1 MAQTQ
6 RAQGPS
12 DPEASGGGM
21 GDAPEN
27 WGNGGLVG
35 DGRYRLTHRLGRG
48 GMAEVFAA
56 EDVRLGRTVAVK
68 LLRADLAEDPVSKAR
83 FTREAQS
90 VAGLNHHSVVAVYDS
105 GEDQVG
111 HQTVPYIVM
120 EIVEG
125 RTIRDLLINAEAPGP
140 EQALIIV
147 SGVLEAL
154 AYSHQHG
161 IVHRDIKPANVI
173 ITHNG
178 AVKVMDFGIARALHG
193 AQSTMTQTG
202 MVMGTPQY
210 LSPEQALGKAV
221 DHRSDLYAT
230 GCLLYELLALRPPF
244 TGETP
249 LSVVYQHV
257 QDIPVPPSEVSDG
270 VPPELDGLVMR
281 ALAKDP
287 DDRFQ
292 TAEEMRGLIQYGI
305 QMLYEQG
312 SHTGTWNTGPVT
324 GHDAAHT
331 PAMGMAGTTALPHPE
346 SGTTQIPQPML
357 RPSGDDGGYGGY
369 GNYDQGYEHD
379 GNGGGRK
386 NKLWLLAVLAVVA
399 VVVGVALAVRGMGND
414 DAGDGQKTEN
424 KPSTSQSQKTDKPS
438 KKPETEA
445 SPRQSNNW
453 GNGTSSGS
461 SSGSG
466 SGTYNP
472 PRQQQPGG
480 TGGKQ
485 SYSQRPTNQASQPA
499 TQPPATTSQQPTGG
513 QSQGNGGQPTGGNT
527 APVTGG
533 NDGGADNGG
542 AANGGGDA
550 ANGGGDAAGGSGEAA
565 GGGAGAGGG
574 AADGGGGEPPQQ

>member
-1 MAQTQ
+1 MAQQQ

-12 DPEASGGGM
+12 DPEATGGGM
-21 GDAPEN
+21 SEAPES

-35 DGRYRLTHRLGRG
+35 DGRYRLTRRLGRG

-68 LLRADLAEDPVSKAR
+68 LLRSDLAEDPVSKAR

-90 VAGLNHHSVVAVYDS
+90 VAGLNHHAIVAVYDS
-105 GEDQVG
+105 GEDFVG
-111 HQTVPYIVM
+111 GQSVPYIVM

-125 RTIRDLLINAEAPGP
+125 RTIRDLLLNAEAPGP

-193 AQSTMTQTG
+193 ASTTMTQTG

-257 QDIPVPPSEVSDG
+257 QDIPTPPSEASDAC
-270 VPPELDGLVMR
+270 PPELDGLVMR
-281 ALAKDP
+281 SLAKEP

-292 TAEEMRGLIQYGI
+292 TAEEMRGLVQYAL
-305 QMLYEQG
+305 QMLYDQG
-312 SHTGTWNTGPVT
+312 GHTGTWNTGPVDMHEGRNT
-324 GHDAAHT
+324 PSGGFAGATAVMGH
-331 PAMGMAGTTALPHPE
+331 AGDV
-346 SGTTQIPQPML
+346 SGTTQIPSPIL
-357 RPSGDDGGYGGY
+357 PSGYGGGDDGGFEGH
-369 GNYDQGYEHD
+369 GNKGS
-379 GNGGGRK
+379 GRG
-386 NKLWLLAVLAVVA
+386 KLWILAVLAVIAVA
-399 VVVGVALAVRGMGND
+399 AGVALALQNTGGGKEGPSKDQKPTTSQTTEKKTPSETPSDDDTGQPTDTTTDDGTGTGSGNGNWTPTYKPSATPSQSAPASPTGEPTGEPTSAEPTGEPTDEEPTDPGTPTD
-414 DAGDGQKTEN
+414 DTGGVDGGGTTEGIVGGAGDGE
-424 KPSTSQSQKTDKPS
+424 
-438 KKPETEA
+438 
-445 SPRQSNNW
+445 
-453 GNGTSSGS
+453 G
-461 SSGSG
+461 
-466 SGTYNP
+466 
-472 PRQQQPGG
+472 
-480 TGGKQ
+480 
-485 SYSQRPTNQASQPA
+485 
-499 TQPPATTSQQPTGG
+499 
-513 QSQGNGGQPTGGNT
+513 
-527 APVTGG
+527 
-533 NDGGADNGG
+533 
-542 AANGGGDA
+542 
-550 ANGGGDAAGGSGEAA
+550 
-565 GGGAGAGGG
+565 
-574 AADGGGGEPPQQ
+574 

>member
-1 MAQTQ
+1 MAQQQ

-12 DPEASGGGM
+12 DPEATGGGM
-21 GDAPEN
+21 SDAPEH

-90 VAGLNHHSVVAVYDS
+90 VAGLNHHAIVAVYDS
-105 GEDQVG
+105 GEDVMGGQS
-111 HQTVPYIVM
+111 VPYIVM
-120 EIVEG
+120 ELVEG
-125 RTIRDLLINAEAPGP
+125 RTIRDLLLNAEAPGP

-193 AQSTMTQTG
+193 ASTTMTQTG

-257 QDIPVPPSEVSDG
+257 QDIPTPPSEVSDAC
-270 VPPELDGLVMR
+270 PPELDGLVMR
-281 ALAKDP
+281 SLAKEP

-292 TAEEMRGLIQYGI
+292 TAEEMRGLVQYGL
-305 QMLYEQG
+305 QMLYDQG
-312 SHTGTWNTGPVT
+312 GHTGTWNTGPVVIHE
-324 GHDAAHT
+324 GRHT
-331 PAMGMAGTTALPHPE
+331 PAAGFAGTAAMSHPDA
-346 SGTTQIPQPML
+346 SGTTQIPPIL
-357 RPSGDDGGYGGY
+357 PAGYGGGDDGGY
-369 GNYDQGYEHD
+369 E
-379 GNGGGRK
+379 GNGNGRGGRG
-386 NKLWLLAVLAVVA
+386 KLWILAVLAVIA
-399 VVVGVALAVRGMGND
+399 IAAGVALAL
-414 DAGDGQKTEN
+414 
-424 KPSTSQSQKTDKPS
+424 
-438 KKPETEA
+438 
-445 SPRQSNNW
+445 NN
-453 GNGTSSGS
+453 GGSG
-461 SSGSG
+461 GGG
-466 SGTYNP
+466 SGT
-472 PRQQQPGG
+472 
-480 TGGKQ
+480 TQ
-485 SYSQRPTNQASQPA
+485 SP
-499 TQPPATTSQQPTGG
+499 TTSQTTKDDKASKTPSDEASEEPTGTGTDQGTGTGSNPDWTPSATPSFTPSPSYTGEPSADPTTEDPTTEPSEDPPSGGPSSTPSATPDPPTGG
-513 QSQGNGGQPTGGNT
+513 TLNGGT
-527 APVTGG
+527 V
-533 NDGGADNGG
+533 
-542 AANGGGDA
+542 GGDE
-550 ANGGGDAAGGSGEAA
+550 D
-565 GGGAGAGGG
+565 
-574 AADGGGGEPPQQ
+574 

>member
-1 MAQTQ
+1 MMAQQ

-12 DPEASGGGM
+12 DPEATGGGM
-21 GDAPEN
+21 SDAPEN

-35 DGRYRLTHRLGRG
+35 DGRYRLTRRLGRG

-90 VAGLNHHSVVAVYDS
+90 VAGLNHHAIVAVYDS
-105 GEDQVG
+105 GEDFVG
-111 HQTVPYIVM
+111 GQSVPYIVM

-125 RTIRDLLINAEAPGP
+125 RTIRDLLLNAEAPGP
-140 EQALIIV
+140 EQALIIT

-193 AQSTMTQTG
+193 ASTTMTQTG

-257 QDIPVPPSEVSDG
+257 QDIPVPPSQTSGGEC
-270 VPPELDGLVMR
+270 PPELDGLVMR
-281 ALAKDP
+281 SLAKDP

-292 TAEEMRGLIQYGI
+292 TAEEMRGLVQYGL
-305 QMLYEQG
+305 QMLYDQG
-312 SHTGTWNTGPVT
+312 GHTGTWNTGPV
-324 GHDAAHT
+324 GVVDGRGT
-331 PAMGMAGTTALPHPE
+331 PSGGFASTTVLPHGADG
-346 SGTTQIPQPML
+346 SHTSQIPQPIL
-357 RPSGDDGGYGGY
+357 PAGYGGGDDGGFEGH
-369 GNYDQGYEHD
+369 GNKGS
-379 GNGGGRK
+379 GRG
-386 NKLWLLAVLAVVA
+386 KLWILAVFAVIA
-399 VVVGVALAVRGMGND
+399 IAAGVALALNTK
-414 DAGDGQKTEN
+414 GDGAKDGGTSTSPSVSPTASDASPSAEPSAEETDTSTGDSTDDGTGSNDNQN
-424 KPSTSQSQKTDKPS
+424 YSPSYKPSSTPSSSPSPSASDEPTDDETATEPSDKPTDTD
-438 KKPETEA
+438 PEPSAPA
-445 SPRQSNNW
+445 SPD
-453 GNGTSSGS
+453 
-461 SSGSG
+461 
-466 SGTYNP
+466 
-472 PRQQQPGG
+472 
-480 TGGKQ
+480 
-485 SYSQRPTNQASQPA
+485 
-499 TQPPATTSQQPTGG
+499 PTGG
-513 QSQGNGGQPTGGNT
+513 ADQGTT
-527 APVTGG
+527 TL
-533 NDGGADNGG
+533 
-542 AANGGGDA
+542 
-550 ANGGGDAAGGSGEAA
+550 
-565 GGGAGAGGG
+565 GGAGLGN
-574 AADGGGGEPPQQ
+574 

>member
-6 RAQGPS
+6 RSQGPS
-12 DPEASGGGM
+12 DPEATGGGM
-21 GDAPEN
+21 SDAPEL

-90 VAGLNHHSVVAVYDS
+90 VAGLNHHAIVAVYDS
-105 GEDQVG
+105 GEDMVG
-111 HQTVPYIVM
+111 GQSVPYIVM
-120 EIVEG
+120 ELVEG
-125 RTIRDLLINAEAPGP
+125 RTIRDLLMNAEAPGP

-173 ITHNG
+173 ITHSG

-193 AQSTMTQTG
+193 ASTTMTQTG

-230 GCLLYELLALRPPF
+230 GCLLYELLSLRPPF

-257 QDIPVPPSEVSDG
+257 QDMPVPPSQVVDG
-270 VPPELDGLVMR
+270 TCPPELDGLVMR
-281 ALAKDP
+281 SLAKDP

-292 TAEEMRGLIQYGI
+292 TAEEMRGLVQYGL

-312 SHTGTWNTGPVT
+312 GHTGTWNTGPVEA
-324 GHDAAHT
+324 HDGRHT
-331 PAMGMAGTTALPHPE
+331 PSAGFAGTTVMPHPVDAG
-346 SGTTQIPQPML
+346 GTAQIPQPIL
-357 RPSGDDGGYGGY
+357 PTGYGSGDDGGFEGH
-369 GNYDQGYEHD
+369 GNRGS
-379 GNGGGRK
+379 GRG
-386 NKLWLLAVLAVVA
+386 KLWILAVLAVIA
-399 VVVGVALAVRGMGND
+399 ISAGVALALHSANSDSGKGGSDTKPTTTHSKN
-414 DAGDGQKTEN
+414 TE
-424 KPSTSQSQKTDKPS
+424 KESPSATPTDEDTGEPSDTS
-438 KKPETEA
+438 A
-445 SPRQSNNW
+445 
-453 GNGTSSGS
+453 
-461 SSGSG
+461 
-466 SGTYNP
+466 
-472 PRQQQPGG
+472 G
-480 TGGKQ
+480 TGEW
-485 SYSQRPTNQASQPA
+485 N
-499 TQPPATTSQQPTGG
+499 TSG
-513 QSQGNGGQPTGGNT
+513 
-527 APVTGG
+527 
-533 NDGGADNGG
+533 
-542 AANGGGDA
+542 
-550 ANGGGDAAGGSGEAA
+550 GGSGGAPETTPSYTQTQSASPPPSHQPSSPQTTPSQPTDPVNGGTDA
-565 GGGAGAGGG
+565 GTTDGNTDAGTTEGGGTTDQGTTEGNST
-574 AADGGGGEPPQQ
+574 DGTTTVGTTTGDTTG

>member
-1 MAQTQ
+1 MAQQQ

-12 DPEASGGGM
+12 DPEAAGGGM
-21 GDAPEN
+21 SDAPEM

-35 DGRYRLTHRLGRG
+35 DGRYRLTRRLGRG

-68 LLRADLAEDPVSKAR
+68 LLRSDLAEDPVSKAR

-90 VAGLNHHSVVAVYDS
+90 VAGLNHHAIVAVYDS
-105 GEDQVG
+105 GEDFVG
-111 HQTVPYIVM
+111 GHSVPYIVM

-125 RTIRDLLINAEAPGP
+125 RTIRDLLLNAEAPGP

-257 QDIPVPPSEVSDG
+257 QDIPTPPSEVAEG
-270 VPPELDGLVMR
+270 APPELDGLVMR
-281 ALAKDP
+281 SLAKEP

-292 TAEEMRGLIQYGI
+292 TAEEMRGLVQYGL
-305 QMLYEQG
+305 QMLYDQG
-312 SHTGTWNTGPVT
+312 GHTGTWNTGPVT
-324 GHDAAHT
+324 MHDGRHT
-331 PAMGMAGTTALPHPE
+331 PSAGFANTTVMGHPSDPG
-346 SGTTQIPQPML
+346 SGTTQIPKPIL
-357 RPSGDDGGYGGY
+357 PAGYGGGDDGGFEGH
-369 GNYDQGYEHD
+369 GNRGS
-379 GNGGGRK
+379 GRG
-386 NKLWLLAVLAVVA
+386 KLWILAVLAVIA
-399 VVVGVALAVRGMGND
+399 IAAGVALAL
-414 DAGDGQKTEN
+414 K
-424 KPSTSQSQKTDKPS
+424 
-438 KKPETEA
+438 
-445 SPRQSNNW
+445 
-453 GNGTSSGS
+453 GT
-461 SSGSG
+461 GSG
-466 SGTYNP
+466 SGGADT
-472 PRQQQPGG
+472 
-480 TGGKQ
+480 T
-485 SYSQRPTNQASQPA
+485 PTP
-499 TQPPATTSQQPTGG
+499 TTSQTADKDQASETPSDEATEQPTDEYTDDSTGTG
-513 QSQGNGGQPTGGNT
+513 TDPDYTPSYEPSYTPTEEPTTAEPTEEPTTAEPTEEPTEDPTEDPTEEPTDPATLPTAPTG
-527 APVTGG
+527 
-533 NDGGADNGG
+533 DGA
-542 AANGGGDA
+542 
-550 ANGGGDAAGGSGEAA
+550 
-565 GGGAGAGGG
+565 
-574 AADGGGGEPPQQ
+574 

>member
-1 MAQTQ
+1 MAQQQ

-12 DPEASGGGM
+12 DPEATGGGM
-21 GDAPEN
+21 SDAPDM

-68 LLRADLAEDPVSKAR
+68 LLRADLAEDPISKAR

-90 VAGLNHHSVVAVYDS
+90 VAGLNHHAIVAVYDS
-105 GEDQVG
+105 GEDYVNGQA
-111 HQTVPYIVM
+111 VPYIVM

-173 ITHNG
+173 ITHGG

-257 QDIPVPPSEVSDG
+257 QDIPTPPSEVSDAT
-270 VPPELDGLVMR
+270 PPELDGLVMR
-281 ALAKDP
+281 SLAKEP

-292 TAEEMRGLIQYGI
+292 TAEEMRGLVQYGL

-312 SHTGTWNTGPVT
+312 GHTGTWNTGPVAV
-324 GHDAAHT
+324 HDGRHT
-331 PAMGMAGTTALPHPE
+331 PSGGFAGTTVMHHPGDA
-346 SGTTQIPQPML
+346 SGTTQIPQPIL
-357 RPSGDDGGYGGY
+357 PGGYGGGDDGGFEGH
-369 GNYDQGYEHD
+369 GNRGS
-379 GNGGGRK
+379 GRG
-386 NKLWLLAVLAVVA
+386 KLWILAVLAVVA
-399 VVVGVALAVRGMGND
+399 IAAGVALAL
-414 DAGDGQKTEN
+414 
-424 KPSTSQSQKTDKPS
+424 
-438 KKPETEA
+438 
-445 SPRQSNNW
+445 
-453 GNGTSSGS
+453 
-461 SSGSG
+461 
-466 SGTYNP
+466 
-472 PRQQQPGG
+472 
-480 TGGKQ
+480 
-485 SYSQRPTNQASQPA
+485 
-499 TQPPATTSQQPTGG
+499 
-513 QSQGNGGQPTGGNT
+513 
-527 APVTGG
+527 
-533 NDGGADNGG
+533 
-542 AANGGGDA
+542 NGGGG
-550 ANGGGDAAGGSGEAA
+550 NGSGDDTTQKPTTSTTPSETASESPSDEPTDDPTDEQTDDGSVSTGSSWSPTSTPSYTPSPTPTATATEPTGEPTTAEPTTAEPTTTEPTEEPTETDGGTDAGGTTGDVE
-565 GGGAGAGGG
+565 GG
-574 AADGGGGEPPQQ
+574 

>member
-1 MAQTQ
+1 MAQQQ

-12 DPEASGGGM
+12 DPEATGGGM
-21 GDAPEN
+21 SDAPEL

-68 LLRADLAEDPVSKAR
+68 LLRSDLAEDPVSKAR

-90 VAGLNHHSVVAVYDS
+90 VAGLNHHAVVAVYDS
-105 GEDQVG
+105 GEDVVG
-111 HQTVPYIVM
+111 HQVVPYIVM
-120 EIVEG
+120 ELVEG

-173 ITHNG
+173 ITNTG

-281 ALAKDP
+281 SLAKEP

-292 TAEEMRGLIQYGI
+292 TAEEMRGLTQYGL
-305 QMLYEQG
+305 QMLYDQG
-312 SHTGTWNTGPVT
+312 GHTGTWNTGPVQ
-324 GHDAAHT
+324 AHEGLST
-331 PAMGMAGTTALPHPE
+331 PAMGLAGSGLPHPGD
-346 SGTTQIPQPML
+346 SGTTQIPSPML
-357 RPSGDDGGYGGY
+357 PPGRGGGGDDGGFEGH
-369 GNYDQGYEHD
+369 GNRGS
-379 GNGGGRK
+379 GRG
-386 NKLWLLAVLAVVA
+386 KLWILAVLAVVA
-399 VVVGVALAVRGMGND
+399 IAAGVALAL
-414 DAGDGQKTEN
+414 
-424 KPSTSQSQKTDKPS
+424 
-438 KKPETEA
+438 
-445 SPRQSNNW
+445 
-453 GNGTSSGS
+453 
-461 SSGSG
+461 
-466 SGTYNP
+466 
-472 PRQQQPGG
+472 
-480 TGGKQ
+480 
-485 SYSQRPTNQASQPA
+485 
-499 TQPPATTSQQPTGG
+499 
-513 QSQGNGGQPTGGNT
+513 
-527 APVTGG
+527 
-533 NDGGADNGG
+533 
-542 AANGGGDA
+542 NGGG
-550 ANGGGDAAGGSGEAA
+550 G
-565 GGGAGAGGG
+565 
-574 AADGGGGEPPQQ
+574 DGGGGSDTTKSPATSQSEKETTPSESASDEETGDATDDGTSTGGNSDFTPTYKPSPSFTPSPSQTEPSDKPTPTPTASKPTDPETTPSSPDTSEPEGSGGGTGEPEEEG

>member
-1 MAQTQ
+1 MAQQQ

-12 DPEASGGGM
+12 DPEATGGGM
-21 GDAPEN
+21 SDAPEM

-68 LLRADLAEDPVSKAR
+68 LLRSDLAEDPVSKAR

-90 VAGLNHHSVVAVYDS
+90 VAGLNHHAIVAVYDS
-105 GEDQVG
+105 GEDFVNG
-111 HQTVPYIVM
+111 HAVPYIVM

-173 ITHNG
+173 ITHGG

-257 QDIPVPPSEVSDG
+257 QDIPTPPSEVSDAT
-270 VPPELDGLVMR
+270 PPELDGLVMR
-281 ALAKDP
+281 SLAKEP

-292 TAEEMRGLIQYGI
+292 TAEEMRGLIQYGL

-312 SHTGTWNTGPVT
+312 GHTGTWNTGPVAM
-324 GHDAAHT
+324 HDGRHT
-331 PAMGMAGTTALPHPE
+331 PSGGFAGTTVMHHSGDA
-346 SGTTQIPQPML
+346 SGTTQIPQPIL
-357 RPSGDDGGYGGY
+357 PGGYGGGDDGGFEGH
-369 GNYDQGYEHD
+369 GNRGS
-379 GNGGGRK
+379 GRG
-386 NKLWLLAVLAVVA
+386 KLWILAVLAVVA
-399 VVVGVALAVRGMGND
+399 IAAGVALAL
-414 DAGDGQKTEN
+414 
-424 KPSTSQSQKTDKPS
+424 
-438 KKPETEA
+438 
-445 SPRQSNNW
+445 
-453 GNGTSSGS
+453 
-461 SSGSG
+461 
-466 SGTYNP
+466 
-472 PRQQQPGG
+472 
-480 TGGKQ
+480 
-485 SYSQRPTNQASQPA
+485 
-499 TQPPATTSQQPTGG
+499 
-513 QSQGNGGQPTGGNT
+513 
-527 APVTGG
+527 
-533 NDGGADNGG
+533 
-542 AANGGGDA
+542 NGGGG
-550 ANGGGDAAGGSGEAA
+550 NGSGDDTTEKPTTSTTPSETTSESPSDEPTDEATDEQTDDGSVSTGSSWSPTSTPSYTPSPTPTATATEPTGEPTTAEPTTAEPTTTEPTEEPTETDGGTDAGGTTGDVE
-565 GGGAGAGGG
+565 GG
-574 AADGGGGEPPQQ
+574 

>member
-6 RAQGPS
+6 SAQGPS
-12 DPEASGGGM
+12 DPDANGGGM
-21 GDAPEN
+21 PDVPEM

-105 GEDQVG
+105 GEDTVG
-111 HQTVPYIVM
+111 RNVVPYIVM
-120 EIVEG
+120 ELVEG
-125 RTIRDLLINAEAPGP
+125 RTIRDLLLNAEAPPP

-173 ITHNG
+173 ITNTG

-193 AQSTMTQTG
+193 AASTMTQTG

-210 LSPEQALGKAV
+210 LSPEQALGKTV
-221 DHRSDLYAT
+221 DARSDLYAT

-257 QDIPVPPSEVSDG
+257 QDTPVPPSQVTDT

-281 ALAKDP
+281 SLAKDP

-292 TAEEMRGLIQYGI
+292 SAEEMRGLVQYGL
-305 QMLYEQG
+305 QMLHDAG
-312 SHTGTWNTGPVT
+312 SHTGVWNTGPVDHAT
-324 GHDAAHT
+324 AAT
-331 PAMGMAGTTALPHPE
+331 QVIGGVGMGATTAMPHPQHGDT
-346 SGTTQIPQPML
+346 SQQPVMPR
-357 RPSGDDGGYGGY
+357 RPGGDDGGFDGY
-369 GNYDQGYEHD
+369 
-379 GNGGGRK
+379 NGGRGPGGAGK
-386 NKLWLLAVLAVVA
+386 GKMWLVAALAIVAVVA
-399 VVVGVALAVRGMGND
+399 GIAFMVKSGSLGSNSEKRSPKNTTVSTSPTPEASKGPKKSSATPKDQGGTTGNTGEHDNGSDSEDDTKTWHSRGP
-414 DAGDGQKTEN
+414 QTPE
-424 KPSTSQSQKTDKPS
+424 PSTQPSTGPSTNPQPSTQPSTNPTGGGGDDKP
-438 KKPETEA
+438 PTA
-445 SPRQSNNW
+445 
-453 GNGTSSGS
+453 
-461 SSGSG
+461 
-466 SGTYNP
+466 NP
-472 PRQQQPGG
+472 PTPD
-480 TGGKQ
+480 
-485 SYSQRPTNQASQPA
+485 PA
-499 TQPPATTSQQPTGG
+499 TQGNAAQGPTG
-513 QSQGNGGQPTGGNT
+513 
-527 APVTGG
+527 
-533 NDGGADNGG
+533 
-542 AANGGGDA
+542 
-550 ANGGGDAAGGSGEAA
+550 
-565 GGGAGAGGG
+565 
-574 AADGGGGEPPQQ
+574 

>member
-12 DPEASGGGM
+12 EPDASGGGSH
-21 GDAPEN
+21 DVPEN
-27 WGNGGLVG
+27 WGIGGLVG
-35 DGRYRLTHRLGRG
+35 DGRYRLTRRLGRG

-90 VAGLNHHSVVAVYDS
+90 VAGLNHHAVVAVYDS
-105 GEDQVG
+105 GEDAVG
-111 HQTVPYIVM
+111 GSTVPYIVM
-120 EIVEG
+120 ELVEG
-125 RTIRDLLINAEAPGP
+125 RTIRDLLLNAEAPP
-140 EQALIIV
+140 LDQALIIV

-154 AYSHQHG
+154 SYSHHHG

-173 ITHNG
+173 ITDNG

-257 QDIPVPPSEVSDG
+257 QDDPVPPSEVSDV

-292 TAEEMRGLIQYGI
+292 SAEEMRGLVQYAL
-305 QMLYEQG
+305 QMLEDKG
-312 SHTGTWNTGPVT
+312 GHTGVWNTGPVT
-324 GHDAAHT
+324 HAGAST
-331 PAMGMAGTTALPHPE
+331 PAMGTAGTTVLPHPNH
-346 SGTTQIPQPML
+346 GDTPPTFGMHPDRTGPGPL
-357 RPSGDDGGYGGY
+357 LPGARADDGGFEGRRPGGP
-369 GNYDQGYEHD
+369 
-379 GNGGGRK
+379 GGRGGRGK
-386 NKLWLLAVLAVVA
+386 VWLF
-399 VVVGVALAVRGMGND
+399 VALAVIAIT
-414 DAGDGQKTEN
+414 AGIVFALDNTGEKTRQDPN
-424 KPSTSQSQKTDKPS
+424 PSTSATKPKETPTKSEDEETTEDPDPGAVVGGQDDYTPSYTPTEEPSQTPSETPSQTTPTGEPSEPSTGGTTD
-438 KKPETEA
+438 
-445 SPRQSNNW
+445 
-453 GNGTSSGS
+453 
-461 SSGSG
+461 
-466 SGTYNP
+466 
-472 PRQQQPGG
+472 GG
-480 TGGKQ
+480 TG
-485 SYSQRPTNQASQPA
+485 STPAPTDGE
-499 TQPPATTSQQPTGG
+499 TGTSDG
-513 QSQGNGGQPTGGNT
+513 GNGEPGPTTDPSGN
-527 APVTGG
+527 
-533 NDGGADNGG
+533 
-542 AANGGGDA
+542 GD
-550 ANGGGDAAGGSGEAA
+550 D
-565 GGGAGAGGG
+565 
-574 AADGGGGEPPQQ
+574 

>member
-1 MAQTQ
+1 MAQQQ

-12 DPEASGGGM
+12 DPEATGGGM
-21 GDAPEN
+21 SDAPET

-35 DGRYRLTHRLGRG
+35 DGRYRLTRRLGRG

-90 VAGLNHHSVVAVYDS
+90 VAGLNHHSIVAVYDS
-105 GEDQVG
+105 GEDFVNGQS
-111 HQTVPYIVM
+111 VPYIVM

-125 RTIRDLLINAEAPGP
+125 RTIRDLLHNAEAPGP

-193 AQSTMTQTG
+193 ASTTMTQTG

-244 TGETP
+244 VGETP

-257 QDIPVPPSEVSDG
+257 QDIPTPPSEVSDG
-270 VPPELDGLVMR
+270 APPELDGLVMR
-281 ALAKDP
+281 SLAKEP

-292 TAEEMRGLIQYGI
+292 TAEEMRGLVQYGL

-312 SHTGTWNTGPVT
+312 SHTGTWNTGPV
-324 GHDAAHT
+324 DAHEGRHT
-331 PAMGMAGTTALPHPE
+331 PVGGLAGTAVLPHPDA
-346 SGTTQIPQPML
+346 SGTTQIPQQVMPNYGGG
-357 RPSGDDGGYGGY
+357 RDDGGFEGH
-369 GNYDQGYEHD
+369 GNRGS
-379 GNGGGRK
+379 GRG
-386 NKLWLLAVLAVVA
+386 KLWILAVLAVIA
-399 VVVGVALAVRGMGND
+399 IAAGVALAVNGDNSKNPGPGTTQSPTDTKTTDDETASESPSDEATEESTDTSTDDGTSNGND
-414 DAGDGQKTEN
+414 WDYSPTPTPSYSPSPSYSERPTDQPTDTEPTDTEPTDTEPTDTEPTDTEPTDTEPTDG
-424 KPSTSQSQKTDKPS
+424 
-438 KKPETEA
+438 
-445 SPRQSNNW
+445 
-453 GNGTSSGS
+453 
-461 SSGSG
+461 
-466 SGTYNP
+466 
-472 PRQQQPGG
+472 GG
-480 TGGKQ
+480 TIEGV
-485 SYSQRPTNQASQPA
+485 
-499 TQPPATTSQQPTGG
+499 TSG
-513 QSQGNGGQPTGGNT
+513 
-527 APVTGG
+527 
-533 NDGGADNGG
+533 
-542 AANGGGDA
+542 
-550 ANGGGDAAGGSGEAA
+550 
-565 GGGAGAGGG
+565 
-574 AADGGGGEPPQQ
+574 ADGGGGV

>member
-21 GDAPEN
+21 SDAPEL

-68 LLRADLAEDPVSKAR
+68 LLRSDLAEDPVSKAR

-90 VAGLNHHSVVAVYDS
+90 VAGLNHHAVVAVYDS
-105 GEDQVG
+105 GEDVVG
-111 HQTVPYIVM
+111 PSVVPYIVM

-125 RTIRDLLINAEAPGP
+125 RTIRDLLLNAEAPGP

-173 ITHNG
+173 ITNTG

-257 QDIPVPPSEVSDG
+257 QDQAVPPSQVSDQA
-270 VPPELDGLVMR
+270 PPELDGLVMR
-281 ALAKDP
+281 SLAKDP

-292 TAEEMRGLIQYGI
+292 TAEEMRGLVQYGL
-305 QMLYEQG
+305 QMLHEQG
-312 SHTGTWNTGPVT
+312 SHTGTWNTGPVEMHEGGST
-324 GHDAAHT
+324 A
-331 PAMGMAGTTALPHPE
+331 AMGVAGAGAMAHPD
-346 SGTTQIPQPML
+346 SGTAQIPGPML
-357 RPSGDDGGYGGY
+357 RPPGDDGGFEGGHH
-369 GNYDQGYEHD
+369 GGK
-379 GNGGGRK
+379 GGRGK
-386 NKLWLLAVLAVVA
+386 MWIFAVLAVIA
-399 VVVGVALAVRGMGND
+399 IAVGVAIALSASSGTKD
-414 DAGDGQKTEN
+414 KDKTPVT
-424 KPSTSQSQKTDKPS
+424 PSTKQSQEKKPS
-438 KKPETEA
+438 KSPDKEPTDEETE
-445 SPRQSNNW
+445 
-453 GNGTSSGS
+453 
-461 SSGSG
+461 
-466 SGTYNP
+466 
-472 PRQQQPGG
+472 PGG
-480 TGGKQ
+480 DNGGQTGYPPQ
-485 SYSQRPTNQASQPA
+485 TNRPTGP
-499 TQPPATTSQQPTGG
+499 TQPTGRPT
-513 QSQGNGGQPTGGNT
+513 QPTSDPTQPTTDPTQPTSDPTQPTTEPPEPTT
-527 APVTGG
+527 APP
-533 NDGGADNGG
+533 DPDE
-542 AANGGGDA
+542 GGDPE
-550 ANGGGDAAGGSGEAA
+550 DPAGGSVS
-565 GGGAGAGGG
+565 
-574 AADGGGGEPPQQ
+574 

>member
-1 MAQTQ
+1 MAQQQ
-6 RAQGPS
+6 RSQGPS
-12 DPEASGGGM
+12 DPEATGGGM
-21 GDAPEN
+21 SDAPEN

-35 DGRYRLTHRLGRG
+35 DGRYRLTRRLGRG

-90 VAGLNHHSVVAVYDS
+90 VAGLNHHAIVAVYDS
-105 GEDQVG
+105 GEDVVG
-111 HQTVPYIVM
+111 GQSVPYIVM

-125 RTIRDLLINAEAPGP
+125 RTIRDLLISAEAPGP

-193 AQSTMTQTG
+193 ASTTMTQTG

-257 QDIPVPPSEVSDG
+257 QDIPVPPSRQPDG
-270 VPPELDGLVMR
+270 DCPPELDGLVMR
-281 ALAKDP
+281 SLAKDP

-292 TAEEMRGLIQYGI
+292 TAEEMRGLIQYAL
-305 QMLYEQG
+305 QMLYDQG
-312 SHTGTWNTGPVT
+312 AHTGTWNTGPVDAPAG
-324 GHDAAHT
+324 GHGPSGGFASTTVMPH
-331 PAMGMAGTTALPHPE
+331 AGDGP
-346 SGTTQIPQPML
+346 GTSQIPQPIL
-357 RPSGDDGGYGGY
+357 PTGYGGGDDGGFEGH
-369 GNYDQGYEHD
+369 GNKGS
-379 GNGGGRK
+379 GRG
-386 NKLWLLAVLAVVA
+386 KLWVLAVLAVIA
-399 VVVGVALAVRGMGND
+399 IAAGVALALNN
-414 DAGDGQKTEN
+414 AN
-424 KPSTSQSQKTDKPS
+424 KGEGSGGTTPSPSTSPTATQDSSSPS
-438 KKPETEA
+438 PSDEVTEEPTHDD
-445 SPRQSNNW
+445 SD
-453 GNGTSSGS
+453 GTSGSNSGSNWTPSYTPSYSPSPSFSSEPSESPSGEPTDTQPTDQPTDTETQPSDDEPTDGGTSGS
-461 SSGSG
+461 S
-466 SGTYNP
+466 
-472 PRQQQPGG
+472 
-480 TGGKQ
+480 
-485 SYSQRPTNQASQPA
+485 
-499 TQPPATTSQQPTGG
+499 
-513 QSQGNGGQPTGGNT
+513 
-527 APVTGG
+527 
-533 NDGGADNGG
+533 DNGG
-542 AANGGGDA
+542 ATGLLGNG
-550 ANGGGDAAGGSGEAA
+550 
-565 GGGAGAGGG
+565 
-574 AADGGGGEPPQQ
+574 

>member
-1 MAQTQ
+1 MEQQQ

-12 DPEASGGGM
+12 DPEATGGGM
-21 GDAPEN
+21 SDAPEM

-35 DGRYRLTHRLGRG
+35 DGRYRLTRRLGRG

-90 VAGLNHHSVVAVYDS
+90 VAGLNHHSIVAVYDS
-105 GEDQVG
+105 GEDYVG
-111 HQTVPYIVM
+111 GQSVPYIVM

-173 ITHNG
+173 ITNNG

-193 AQSTMTQTG
+193 ASTTMTQTG

-244 TGETP
+244 VGETP

-257 QDIPVPPSEVSDG
+257 QDIPVPPSQVSNG
-270 VPPELDGLVMR
+270 GCPPELDGLVMR
-281 ALAKDP
+281 SLAKEP

-292 TAEEMRGLIQYGI
+292 TAEEMRGLVQYGL
-305 QMLYEQG
+305 QMLYDQG
-312 SHTGTWNTGPVT
+312 GHTGTWNTGPVDMHE
-324 GHDAAHT
+324 GRHT
-331 PAMGMAGTTALPHPE
+331 PAAGFAGTTVMPHPAD
-346 SGTTQIPQPML
+346 SGAGTTQIPQPIL
-357 RPSGDDGGYGGY
+357 PQGYGGGDEGGFEGQ
-369 GNYDQGYEHD
+369 GNRGS
-379 GNGGGRK
+379 GRG
-386 NKLWLLAVLAVVA
+386 KLWILAVLAVIA
-399 VVVGVALAVRGMGND
+399 IAAGVALALQN
-414 DAGDGQKTEN
+414 AGGSGGG
-424 KPSTSQSQKTDKPS
+424 KPTKSPTSSQSTKDDTASETPSDESTDQP
-438 KKPETEA
+438 TDT
-445 SPRQSNNW
+445 NTD
-453 GNGTSSGS
+453 NGTSGN
-461 SSGSG
+461 GSG
-466 SGTYNP
+466 DYTP
-472 PRQQQPGG
+472 
-480 TGGKQ
+480 
-485 SYSQRPTNQASQPA
+485 SYTPSSTPSASKSYEPTEEPTTSDPTPSAPTSSA
-499 TQPPATTSQQPTGG
+499 PPAPSDTA
-513 QSQGNGGQPTGGNT
+513 T
-527 APVTGG
+527 APTA
-533 NDGGADNGG
+533 GADNGG
-542 AANGGGDA
+542 TSGLGGGL
-550 ANGGGDAAGGSGEAA
+550 
-565 GGGAGAGGG
+565 
-574 AADGGGGEPPQQ
+574 